1 MPPKGK
7 GKPNPNEPVK
17 TTIVRT
23 FVFAGEKNLPPSMS
37 QKMGALRLNG
47 KKVGE
52 EIAKKTKAFKGIRVF
67 VEIHVTGNQFEIVMK
82 PGTSALLIKEMGGYE
97 RDKKKPK
104 IEDRTGDLP
113 LEKVKKIAKMVEE
126 EGKSQSKDFKGTLKQ
141 VLGTCLSIGYTVDG
155 QNPKDLQKAI
165 DEGTVE
171 C

>member
-1 MPPKGK
+1 MPRG
-7 GKPNPNEPVK
+7 GKPDEPVK

-23 FVFAGEKNLPPSMS
+23 FVFGGEKNLPPSMS

-52 EIAKKTKAFKGIRVF
+52 AIAKATKPFKGIRVF
-67 VEIHVTGNQFEIVMK
+67 VEIVVTGKEFEIVVK

-104 IEDRTGDLP
+104 IENRTGDLP
-113 LEKVKKIAKMVEE
+113 LEKVKKIAKLVEE
-126 EGKSQSKDFKGTLKQ
+126 EGKSGSKEFSGTLKQ
-141 VLGTCLSIGYTVDG
+141 VLGSCLSIGYTVDG
-155 QNPKDLQKAI
+155 MNPKDVQKGI
-165 DEGTVE
+165 DEGTIE